1 LILSGRPQKEFL
13 KMLKHTMINKKEKLV
28 ASQLLKSA
36 LIFGITIVA
45 EVLLKK
51 ALQKL
56 FHKK

>member
-1 LILSGRPQKEFL
+1 
-13 KMLKHTMINKKEKLV
+13 MINKKEKLV

-36 LIFGITIVA
+36 LLFGITIVA

-56 FHKK
+56 FRKK

>member
-1 LILSGRPQKEFL
+1 
-13 KMLKHTMINKKEKLV
+13 MLHKKEKLI
-28 ASQLLKSA
+28 ASQVLKSA

-56 FHKK
+56 FRK